1 MRSSSSLSI
10 LRPWD
15 DDVLEDKHVK
25 TNKMHDL
32 NNIDNSNRNIKK
44 LRNKIEDDYKNKQN
58 AHNIMLLHVT
68 VAILIAV
75 VVLSISDHIEKTKS
89 KKNARKT
96 DTEEIGLSSLTNL
109 GEEQFSTAPSL
120 EEVMTKEK
128 AITATC
134 TMYPRLKT

>member
-32 NNIDNSNRNIKK
+32 NNIDNSDRNIKK

-58 AHNIMLLHVT
+58 ADNMLLHVT

-75 VVLSISDHIEKTKS
+75 VV
-89 KKNARKT
+89 
-96 DTEEIGLSSLTNL
+96 
-109 GEEQFSTAPSL
+109 
-120 EEVMTKEK
+120 
-128 AITATC
+128 
-134 TMYPRLKT
+134 